1 MVMALQDTAQIGG
14 YREWATTGPLA
25 RYCEAVWHYEAGA
38 AAPPHRL
45 LPDNKPSLIL
55 YYRAD
60 TRGRFDECKI
70 AISGNRTHA
79 AWYQPNAGDRQ
90 IGLRLYP
97 ELAAES
103 AAICPREFQDYSGEA
118 PRTIYDAFA
127 RLADTSVASSS
138 RDVAQRLA
146 TAFLHHV
153 RDADDKA
160 EHYAARLIR
169 MSGGRYPVSALAEKL
184 GQSERQIRRRFDSV
198 MGITPKA
205 YSRLIRHLNAMKLAD
220 AANDPDWADIALS
233 AGFFDQSHM
242 IREIRQLTG
251 ISPARLHAERR
262 AESEISNT

>member
-1 MVMALQDTAQIGG
+1 MVLAMQDTAQIGG

-25 RYCEAVWHYEAGA
+25 RYCEAVWYYEAGM

-55 YYRAD
+55 YYRSDA
-60 TRGRFDECKI
+60 RGQPDECKI
-70 AISGNRTHA
+70 AISGSRKRA

-118 PRTIYDAFA
+118 PRAIYDAFA
-127 RLADTSVASSS
+127 RLADSSVASSP

-146 TAFLHHV
+146 TGFLHYV
-153 RDADDKA
+153 REVHDKA
-160 EHYAARLIR
+160 EHHAARLIR

-205 YSRLIRHLNAMKLAD
+205 YSCLIRHLNAMKLAE
-220 AANDPDWADIALS
+220 AAFDPDWADIAVS
-233 AGFFDQSHM
+233 AGYFDQSHM

-251 ISPARLHAERR
+251 ISPSRLLAERR